1 MPSER
6 VGHRICIREEREKE
20 KQLRQGKENKEE
32 ENQHTVGHICT
43 VIDDT
48 LADIKTNMCKKEKR
62 KGEEK
67 KMSQNIY
74 TVLTCMCQVEDLL
87 VAMEKVKQELEVM
100 KAKLSSTQL
109 SLAEKEGHLT
119 SLRAERRKHL
129 EEVLEMK

>member
-48 LADIKTNMCKKEKR
+48 LADIKTNMCKKKER
-62 KGEEK
+62 RGK

>member
-48 LADIKTNMCKKEKR
+48 LADIKTNMCKKKR

>member
-43 VIDDT
+43 IIDDT
-48 LADIKTNMCKKEKR
+48 LADIKTNICKKEKR

>member
-1 MPSER
+1 M
-6 VGHRICIREEREKE
+6 K
-20 KQLRQGKENKEE
+20 
-32 ENQHTVGHICT
+32 
-43 VIDDT
+43 
-48 LADIKTNMCKKEKR
+48 

-67 KMSQNIY
+67 KKSQNIY